1 MGVADFKLRV
11 VIMIFSP
18 KWNSQVSH
26 WLLPSGIKSALS
38 SSYGS
43 IRASMLPLEIKRLFQ
58 KNKRYYN
65 IHAGQRCFI
74 LATGPSIN
82 KQDLKPLRNEIC
94 IAVSEF
100 YLHPDISTI
109 SPAYHVLA
117 PHHVPYNFD
126 MVRKTFEAFH
136 TYYQNEVNI
145 FLGYNPYKYS
155 YLNFLMNHPE
165 FNNENIY
172 FLNYCYASVLEE
184 SNYSKADLWD
194 ITKRLFGPR
203 TAVYSAIQVA
213 AYMGFSEIY
222 LLGCDHDHLSDV
234 NRGRS
239 THFFPDSK
247 GETDDRNEWPSTEQL
262 LYALYLR
269 WRQYRLMQE
278 YLEKKNQRIFNA
290 TAGGML
296 DVFPRVDL
304 KRLMENQ

>member
-1 MGVADFKLRV
+1 M
-11 VIMIFSP
+11 
-18 KWNSQVSH
+18 
-26 WLLPSGIKSALS
+26 LPSRIKNLFN
-38 SSYGS
+38 
-43 IRASMLPLEIKRLFQ
+43 RNRLFH
-58 KNKRYYN
+58 N
-65 IHAGQRCFI
+65 IHLGKRCFI
-74 LATGPSIN
+74 LCTGPSIN

-100 YLHPDISTI
+100 YLHPDVSTI

-117 PHHVPYNFD
+117 PHHAPYNFD
-126 MVRKTFEAFH
+126 IVRKTFEAFH
-136 TYYQNEVNI
+136 KYYPNEVKI

-165 FNNENIY
+165 FNNDNNY
-172 FLNYCYASVLEE
+172 FLNYSYASGLDE
-184 SNYSKADLWD
+184 SNYSKDDLWD
-194 ITKRLFGPR
+194 ITKRLFGIR
-203 TAVYSAIQVA
+203 TAVYSAVQIA

-278 YLEKKNQRIFNA
+278 YLEKKKQRIFNA